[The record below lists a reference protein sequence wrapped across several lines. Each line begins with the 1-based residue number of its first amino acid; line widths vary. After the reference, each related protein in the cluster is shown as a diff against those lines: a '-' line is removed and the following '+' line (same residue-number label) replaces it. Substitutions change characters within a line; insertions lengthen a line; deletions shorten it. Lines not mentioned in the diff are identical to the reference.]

1 MRIIG
6 RLMGLDVGDARV
18 GVAISDELGITAQPH
33 STLKRSSG
41 DKSLLEQI
49 NRIVEE
55 LSIKKVVVGLPLGLD
70 GSETEQTKK
79 TREFAQALEKS
90 LLSDGLSIEVDF
102 QDERLSS
109 VEAERVLQDKK
120 LKNSERRAAIDRMA
134 ASILLRSY
142 LESKL

>member
-1 MRIIG
+1 M
-6 RLMGLDVGDARV
+6 
-18 GVAISDELGITAQPH
+18 
-33 STLKRSSG
+33 
-41 DKSLLEQI
+41 
-49 NRIVEE
+49 VEE

-79 TREFAQALEKS
+79 TRKFAQVLEKA
-90 LLSDGLSIEVDF
+90 LLSGGLSIEVDF

-109 VEAERVLQDKK
+109 VEAERILQDKK
-120 LKNSERRAAIDRMA
+120 LKDSERRAAIDRMA

>member
-1 MRIIG
+1 
-6 RLMGLDVGDARV
+6 MGLDVGDARV

-41 DKSLLEQI
+41 DKSLLKQI
-49 NRIVEE
+49 HGILEE
-55 LSIKKVVVGLPLGLD
+55 LSIKKVIVGLPLGLD
-70 GSETEQTKK
+70 GNETEQTKK
-79 TREFAQALEKS
+79 TRAFAQLLEQS
-90 LLSDGLSIEVDF
+90 LLSAGLAVEIDF

-109 VEAERVLQDKK
+109 VEAERILQDKK
-120 LKNSERRAAIDRMA
+120 LRNSDRRAAVDRMA